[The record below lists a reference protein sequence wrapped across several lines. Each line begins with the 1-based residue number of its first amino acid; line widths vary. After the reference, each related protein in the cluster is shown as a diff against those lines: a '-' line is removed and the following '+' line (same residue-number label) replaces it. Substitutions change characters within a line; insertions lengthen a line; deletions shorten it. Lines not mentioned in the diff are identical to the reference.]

1 VCKIAKGVCC
11 IGARAEMSNYFPK
24 KENTDEKLLDYTPLL
39 RFSDDV
45 LVLLEIGT
53 ASQPAH
59 YQ

>member
-1 VCKIAKGVCC
+1 VLARRAG
-11 IGARAEMSNYFPK
+11 GAAEMSNYFPK

-53 ASQPAH
+53 ASALRLC
-59 YQ
+59 